1 VSASNPKPSQE
12 NAGLPKVSSRS
23 GGATLDRSSAGAL
36 ASLRYI
42 VEDRFA
48 LASVVILGL
57 FLLVA
62 LLSPWLAP
70 YPPFEAAMNDLGRL
84 RRLEAPSIDHLLGTT
99 AFGNDVLSQFLLGF
113 RVAFLVGLVGAAAV
127 GLISTVF
134 GIVSGYFGGRIDDV
148 LMRITDVALS
158 IPTLPFAIV
167 AVGLLGP
174 SVGNIILVITLL
186 FWRNGAR
193 IIRSAVLTERERV
206 YVKWAR
212 AAGASHLHIIL
223 NHILPNVFR
232 VVFLWV
238 TMSVAFAIL
247 TEASLSFIGLGDPSV
262 VSWGQM
268 LNTAFASG
276 NIRTAWWWVAPP
288 AIALV
293 LLISSLY
300 LIGRAF
306 EEQANPRLRRG

>member
-1 VSASNPKPSQE
+1 MSVTVDAVPRPSRLAWATQPLRLLLGDGFAL
-12 NAGLPKVSSRS
+12 AGLVVFGLFTAVAILAPMIATHPPYESALSPEGRLLRLQPPSSEHWLGTTTFGHDVFSQFVMGFRIALMV
-23 GGATLDRSSAGAL
+23 GVLGAL
-36 ASLRYI
+36 A
-42 VEDRFA
+42 
-48 LASVVILGL
+48 
-57 FLLVA
+57 
-62 LLSPWLAP
+62 
-70 YPPFEAAMNDLGRL
+70 
-84 RRLEAPSIDHLLGTT
+84 
-99 AFGNDVLSQFLLGF
+99 
-113 RVAFLVGLVGAAAV
+113 VGV
-127 GLISTVF
+127 ISTFF
-134 GIVSGYFGGRIDDV
+134 GVVAGYFGGLVDDV

-174 SVGNIILVITLL
+174 SIENIILVITLL

-212 AAGASHLHIIL
+212 AAGASHLHIIFV
-223 NHILPNVFR
+223 HILPSVFR
-232 VVFLWV
+232 VVFLWI

-276 NIRTAWWWVAPP
+276 NLRTAWWWVVPP
-288 AIALV
+288 SIALV
-293 LLISSLY
+293 ALISALY

-306 EEQANPRLRRG
+306 EEQANPRLRRD

>member
-1 VSASNPKPSQE
+1 V
-12 NAGLPKVSSRS
+12 
-23 GGATLDRSSAGAL
+23 
-36 ASLRYI
+36 
-42 VEDRFA
+42 
-48 LASVVILGL
+48 
-57 FLLVA
+57 
-62 LLSPWLAP
+62 
-70 YPPFEAAMNDLGRL
+70 
-84 RRLEAPSIDHLLGTT
+84 
-99 AFGNDVLSQFLLGF
+99 
-113 RVAFLVGLVGAAAV
+113 
-127 GLISTVF
+127 ISTLF
-134 GIVSGYFGGRIDDV
+134 GVVSGYFGGYIDDA
-148 LMRITDVALS
+148 LMRVTDIALS

-174 SVGNIILVITLL
+174 SVTNIILIITLL

-212 AAGASHLHIIL
+212 AAGASHLHVIVR
-223 NHILPNVFR
+223 HILPNVFR

-262 VSWGQM
+262 ISWGQM

-276 NIRTAWWWVAPP
+276 NLRTAWWWVAPP
-288 AIALV
+288 SIALV
-293 LLISSLY
+293 ALISSLY

>member
-1 VSASNPKPSQE
+1 MFVTADAASRKPAARSWTEPLRLLLGDGFALTGLIVFGLFAALAILAPWIATHPPYESALTPEGRLLRLQPPSPEHWLGTTTFGHDVFSQFVMGFRI
-12 NAGLPKVSSRS
+12 ALMVGVL
-23 GGATLDRSSAGAL
+23 GAL
-36 ASLRYI
+36 A
-42 VEDRFA
+42 
-48 LASVVILGL
+48 
-57 FLLVA
+57 
-62 LLSPWLAP
+62 
-70 YPPFEAAMNDLGRL
+70 
-84 RRLEAPSIDHLLGTT
+84 
-99 AFGNDVLSQFLLGF
+99 
-113 RVAFLVGLVGAAAV
+113 VGV
-127 GLISTVF
+127 ISTLF
-134 GIVSGYFGGRIDDV
+134 GVLAGYFGGIVDDV
-148 LMRITDVALS
+148 LMRLTDIALS

-174 SVGNIILVITLL
+174 SIENILIVITLL

-212 AAGASHLHIIL
+212 AAGASHLHIIFV
-223 NHILPNVFR
+223 HILPSVFR
-232 VVFLWV
+232 VVFLWI

-276 NIRTAWWWVAPP
+276 NLRSAWWWVVPP
-288 AIALV
+288 SLALV
-293 LLISSLY
+293 ALISALY

-306 EEQANPRLRRG
+306 EEQANPRLRRD

>member
-1 VSASNPKPSQE
+1 MASVDDTSTQGRIGWLTGP
-12 NAGLPKVSSRS
+12 
-23 GGATLDRSSAGAL
+23 
-36 ASLRYI
+36 LRLMLR
-42 VEDRFA
+42 DRFA
-48 LASVVILGL
+48 VAGLVLFGL
-57 FLLVA
+57 FLAVA
-62 LLSPWLAP
+62 LLAP
-70 YPPFEAAMNDLGRL
+70 LLITHPPFEASLLPSGRL
-84 RRLEAPSIDHLLGTT
+84 RRLDPPSADHWFGTT
-99 AFGNDVLSQFLLGF
+99 AFGNDVFSQFLMGF
-113 RVAFLVGLVGAAAV
+113 RVAFMVGVVGALAV
-127 GLISTVF
+127 GVISTVV
-134 GIVSGYFGGRIDDV
+134 GVVAGYFGGLIDDV
-148 LMRITDVALS
+148 LMRLTDVALS

-167 AVGLLGP
+167 AVALLGP
-174 SVGNIILVITLL
+174 SVTNIILVITLL

-212 AAGASHLHIIL
+212 AAGASHAHVIL
-223 NHILPNVFR
+223 RHILPNVFR

-262 VSWGQM
+262 ISWGQM

-276 NIRTAWWWVAPP
+276 NLRSAWWWVAPP
-288 AIALV
+288 SVALV
-293 LLISSLY
+293 MLISALY

>member
-1 VSASNPKPSQE
+1 MSVTAEHASP
-12 NAGLPKVSSRS
+12 
-23 GGATLDRSSAGAL
+23 
-36 ASLRYI
+36 
-42 VEDRFA
+42 
-48 LASVVILGL
+48 
-57 FLLVA
+57 
-62 LLSPWLAP
+62 
-70 YPPFEAAMNDLGRL
+70 
-84 RRLEAPSIDHLLGTT
+84 RRLAWLTDPLRLLMSDSF
-99 AFGNDVLSQFLLGF
+99 A
-113 RVAFLVGLVGAAAV
+113 VAGV
-127 GLISTVF
+127 TVF
-134 GIVSGYFGGRIDDV
+134 GIFVLIAIFAPWIATHPPYESALSPEGRLLRLQPPSAEHWFGTTTFGHDVFSQFILGFRIALMVGVLGALAVGVISTMFGVISGYFGGLIDDI

-174 SVGNIILVITLL
+174 SINNIILVIALL

-206 YVKWAR
+206 YVRWAR

-223 NHILPNVFR
+223 RHILPNVFR
-232 VVFLWV
+232 VVFLWI

-268 LNTAFASG
+268 LNTAFSSG
-276 NIRTAWWWVAPP
+276 NLRTAWWWVVPP
-288 AIALV
+288 SVALV
-293 LLISSLY
+293 MLISALY

-306 EEQANPRLRRG
+306 EEQTNPRLRRN

>member
-1 VSASNPKPSQE
+1 MTAP
-12 NAGLPKVSSRS
+12 
-23 GGATLDRSSAGAL
+23 
-36 ASLRYI
+36 YI
-42 VEDRFA
+42 PAPPRRRFA
-48 LASVVILGL
+48 WLTDPLRLLLRDSFALTGLVILGIFVL
-57 FLLVA
+57 IAAFG
-62 LLSPWLAP
+62 PWIATH
-70 YPPFEAAMNDLGRL
+70 PPFEANLTPDGRL
-84 RRLEAPSIDHLLGTT
+84 LRLQPPSADHWFGTT
-99 AFGNDVLSQFLLGF
+99 AFGTDVFSQFILGF
-113 RVAFLVGLVGAAAV
+113 RVALMVGVIGALAV
-127 GLISTVF
+127 GLISTLF
-134 GIVSGYFGGRIDDV
+134 GVVSGYFGGIVDDV

-174 SVGNIILVITLL
+174 SINNIILVITLL

-212 AAGASHLHIIL
+212 AAGASHLHVIL
-223 NHILPNVFR
+223 RHILPNVFR
-232 VVFLWV
+232 VVFLWI

-268 LNTAFASG
+268 LNTAFSSG
-276 NIRTAWWWVAPP
+276 NLRNAWWWVVPP
-288 AIALV
+288 SIALV
-293 LLISSLY
+293 MLISALY

-306 EEQANPRLRRG
+306 EEQANPRLRRE